1 LALGRKCL
9 EEMKFDSFRFRAPGE
24 KRLSFGFIQSKNLNL
39 FVNFRRLRLQDDQPL
54 ANCIL
59 LAEPIRVRTRY
70 YETIAGALTGMSSIE
85 TRLDIS

>member
-1 LALGRKCL
+1 
-9 EEMKFDSFRFRAPGE
+9 MKFDSFRFRAPGE